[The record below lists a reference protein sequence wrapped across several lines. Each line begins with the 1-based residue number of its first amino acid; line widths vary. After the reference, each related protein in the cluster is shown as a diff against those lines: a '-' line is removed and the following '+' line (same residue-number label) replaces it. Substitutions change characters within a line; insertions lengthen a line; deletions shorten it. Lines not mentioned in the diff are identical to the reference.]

1 MGNVPAPENEPPP
14 LKAGARLR
22 ALAERFHLRPGEVA
36 ELLERLPF
44 GELEGPNLPEVW
56 RRPLARRAVEAYAAR
71 RRAVAR
77 LARRGAL

>member
-1 MGNVPAPENEPPP
+1 MGSAPARESEPPRRD
-14 LKAGARLR
+14 ASARLR
-22 ALAERFHLRPGEVA
+22 LLAERFHLRPGEVV

-44 GELEGPNLPEVW
+44 GELDGPKLPEVW
-56 RRPLARRAVEAYAAR
+56 RRPLARQALEAYAAR